1 MAKFDKLEGDN
12 LKQKEE
18 YEGKIYGLEK
28 NHIRWDPNHRMFV
41 LIIISSRRI
50 PISGCFAKIDHC
62 REACRDSDQHLAS

>member
-28 NHIRWDPNHRMFV
+28 NHIRWDPNSKPSDVCVNIYEKDPGFQ
-41 LIIISSRRI
+41 
-50 PISGCFAKIDHC
+50 SGIGVN
-62 REACRDSDQHLAS
+62 